1 MNLRQARGRFGED
14 YTAERLEKRGMK
26 LLERNFR
33 RKGGEID
40 LIAEEDGTLVFIEVK
55 TRKFGSMTEGADALD
70 RAKKRRIISTAL
82 KFAEEHGFSEMPMR
96 FDLSELTIT
105 TETHPRVLEWNYYP
119 DAFDASGLGFFY

>member
-1 MNLRQARGRFGED
+1 MNLGQVRGRFGED

-40 LIAEEDGTLVFIEVK
+40 LIAEEDGALVFIEVK
-55 TRKFGSMTEGADALD
+55 TRKFGSLTEGADALD
-70 RAKKRRIISTAL
+70 RAKKRRIVQTAL
-82 KFAEEHGFSEMPMR
+82 KYAEEHGFSEMPMR
-96 FDLSELTIT
+96 FDLSELTVT
-105 TETHPRVLEWNYYP
+105 TEEHPRVLEWNYYP